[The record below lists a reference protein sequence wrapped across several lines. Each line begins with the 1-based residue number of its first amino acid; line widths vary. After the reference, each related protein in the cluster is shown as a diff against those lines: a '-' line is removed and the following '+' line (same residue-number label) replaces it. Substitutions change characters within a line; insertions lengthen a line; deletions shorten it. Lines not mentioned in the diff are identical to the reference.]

1 MDVIL
6 FGAPGAGK
14 GTQAAILAE
23 KTGLVHI
30 TTGELF
36 REAIR
41 QETELGKQAK
51 PYYDGGQLV
60 PDRLTIAML
69 LERLSQGDC
78 ARGAI
83 LDGFPRTLDQ
93 ATALDEAL
101 AQEGRAIDKVI
112 YIQVPEDD
120 LLGRLSGRW
129 NCRQCSSVYHER
141 FQPPRQAGRCDQCGG
156 ELYQRDDDKPETVRR
171 RLEVYFQQTAPL
183 IDYYQAKGK
192 LVEIDGG
199 KSVDEVA
206 KGLLAA
212 VEGS

>member
-1 MDVIL
+1 
-6 FGAPGAGK
+6 
-14 GTQAAILAE
+14 
-23 KTGLVHI
+23 
-30 TTGELF
+30 
-36 REAIR
+36 
-41 QETELGKQAK
+41 
-51 PYYDGGQLV
+51 LV

-156 ELYQRDDDKPETVRR
+156 ELYQRDDDRPETVRR

-183 IDYYQAKGK
+183 IDYYRAKGK

>member
-1 MDVIL
+1 LDVIL

-93 ATALDEAL
+93 ATALDDAL
-101 AQEGRAIDKVI
+101 AQKGKAIDKVI
-112 YIQVPEDD
+112 YIQVPENE

-183 IDYYQAKGK
+183 IEYYRAKGK

-199 KSVDEVA
+199 RSVEEVA

>member
-1 MDVIL
+1 MYVIL

-36 REAIR
+36 RQAIR

-51 PYYDGGQLV
+51 PYYDRGQLV

-78 ARGAI
+78 ARGCL
-83 LDGFPRTLDQ
+83 LDGFPRTLEQ

-101 AQEGRAIDKVI
+101 AQKGKGIDKVL
-112 YIQVPEDD
+112 YIQVPQNE
-120 LLGRLSGRW
+120 LVSRLAGRW
-129 NCRQCSSVYHER
+129 NCRQCGSVYQER
-141 FQPPRQAGRCDQCGG
+141 FQPPRQAGRCDQCSG
-156 ELYQRDDDKPETVRR
+156 ELYQREDDRPETVRR
-171 RLEVYFQQTAPL
+171 RLEVYLEQTAPL
-183 IDYYQAKGK
+183 IDYYRARGK
-192 LVEIDGG
+192 LVEIGG
-199 KSVDEVA
+199 DKAVAEVA
-206 KGLLAA
+206 EDLLA
-212 VEGS
+212 VVDGP

>member
-1 MDVIL
+1 MYVIL

-36 REAIR
+36 RQAIR

-51 PYYDGGQLV
+51 PYYDRGQLV
-60 PDRLTIAML
+60 PDQLTIAML

-78 ARGAI
+78 ARGCL
-83 LDGFPRTLDQ
+83 LDGFPRTLEQ

-101 AQEGRAIDKVI
+101 AQKGKGIDKVL
-112 YIQVPEDD
+112 YIQVPQNE
-120 LLGRLSGRW
+120 LVSRLAGRW
-129 NCRQCSSVYHER
+129 NCRQCGSVYQER

-156 ELYQRDDDKPETVRR
+156 ELYQREDDRPETVRR
-171 RLEVYFQQTAPL
+171 RLEVYLEQTAPL
-183 IDYYQAKGK
+183 IDYYRARGK
-192 LVEIDGG
+192 LVEIDGD
-199 KSVDEVA
+199 KAVEEVA
-206 KGLLAA
+206 EDLLA
-212 VEGS
+212 VVDDP

>member
-1 MDVIL
+1 LYVIL

-23 KTGLVHI
+23 KTGLAHI

-41 QETELGKQAK
+41 QGTELGKQAK
-51 PYYDGGQLV
+51 PYYDRGQLV
-60 PDRLTIAML
+60 PDHLTIAML

-78 ARGAI
+78 ARGCL
-83 LDGFPRTLDQ
+83 LDGFPRTLEQ

-101 AQEGRAIDKVI
+101 SREGRVIDKVV
-112 YIQVPEDD
+112 YIQVPESE

-129 NCRQCSSVYHER
+129 NCRQCGSVYHQR

-156 ELYQRDDDKPETVRR
+156 ELYQREDDKPETVRR

-183 IDYYQAKGK
+183 IDYYRAGGK
-192 LVEIDGG
+192 LVEVDGG
-199 KSVDEVA
+199 RSVEEVA
-206 KGLLAA
+206 EDLLAV

>member
-1 MDVIL
+1 LYVIL

-23 KTGLVHI
+23 KIGLVHI

-51 PYYDGGQLV
+51 PHYDRGQLV
-60 PDRLTIAML
+60 PDHLTIAML

-78 ARGAI
+78 ARGCL
-83 LDGFPRTLDQ
+83 LDGFPRTLEQ

-101 AQEGRAIDKVI
+101 AREGKAIDKVA
-112 YIQVPEDD
+112 YIQVSEDE

-129 NCRQCSSVYHER
+129 NCRQCGSVYHER

-156 ELYQRDDDKPETVRR
+156 ELYQREDDKPETVRK
-171 RLEVYFQQTAPL
+171 RLEVYFRQTAPL
-183 IDYYQAKGK
+183 IDYYRARGK
-192 LVEIDGG
+192 LVEIDGDRP
-199 KSVDEVA
+199 VEEVA
-206 KGLLAA
+206 ESLLAA
-212 VEGS
+212 VESP

>member
-1 MDVIL
+1 LDVIL

-129 NCRQCSSVYHER
+129 NCGQCSSVYHER

-171 RLEVYFQQTAPL
+171 RLEVYLQQTAPL

>member
-1 MDVIL
+1 MYVIL

-51 PYYDGGQLV
+51 PYYDRGQLV
-60 PDRLTIAML
+60 PDHLTIAML
-69 LERLSQGDC
+69 LKRLSQGDC
-78 ARGAI
+78 ARGCL
-83 LDGFPRTLDQ
+83 LDGFPRTLEQ
-93 ATALDEAL
+93 GAALDEAL
-101 AQEGRAIDKVI
+101 AQEGRAIDRVV
-112 YIQVPEDD
+112 YIQVPQDE

-129 NCRQCSSVYHER
+129 NCRQCGSVYHQR

-156 ELYQRDDDKPETVRR
+156 ELYQREDDRPETVRR
-171 RLEVYFQQTAPL
+171 RLGVYFQQTAPL
-183 IDYYQAKGK
+183 IDYYRVRGK
-192 LVEIDGG
+192 LVEVDGG
-199 KSVDEVA
+199 RPVEEVA
-206 KGLLAA
+206 EDLLAV
-212 VEGS
+212 VEGP

>member
-1 MDVIL
+1 LYVVL

-51 PYYDGGQLV
+51 PYYDQGQLV

-83 LDGFPRTLDQ
+83 LDGFPRTLEQ

-101 AQEGRAIDKVI
+101 AQEGRAIDKVV
-112 YIQVPEDD
+112 YIQVAENE
-120 LLGRLSGRW
+120 LLGRLAGRW
-129 NCRQCSSVYHER
+129 SCRQCGSVYHER

-156 ELYQRDDDKPETVRR
+156 ELYQRDDDKPETVRS

-183 IDYYQAKGK
+183 IEYYRARGK
-192 LVEIDGG
+192 LVEIDGD
-199 KSVDEVA
+199 KPVEEVA
-206 KGLLAA
+206 KGLLAV
-212 VEGS
+212 VEDA

>member
-1 MDVIL
+1 MYVIL

-41 QETELGKQAK
+41 QETKLGKQAK
-51 PYYDGGQLV
+51 PYYDRGQLV
-60 PDRLTIAML
+60 PDQLTIAML

-78 ARGAI
+78 ARGCL
-83 LDGFPRTLDQ
+83 LDGFPRTLEQ

-101 AQEGRAIDKVI
+101 AQEGKAIDKVG
-112 YIQVPEDD
+112 YIQVPQDE
-120 LLGRLSGRW
+120 LLRRLSGRW
-129 NCRQCSSVYHER
+129 NCRQCGSVYHER

-156 ELYQRDDDKPETVRR
+156 ELYQREDDKPETARR
-171 RLEVYFQQTAPL
+171 RLEVYSRQTAPL
-183 IDYYQAKGK
+183 IDYYRAKGK
-192 LVEIDGG
+192 LVEVDGD
-199 KSVDEVA
+199 KSVEEVA
-206 KGLLAA
+206 ENLLAA
-212 VEGS
+212 VEDP

>member
-1 MDVIL
+1 LDVIL

-23 KTGLVHI
+23 KTGWVHI

-83 LDGFPRTLDQ
+83 LDGFPRTLEQ

-112 YIQVPEDD
+112 YIKVPEDD

-141 FQPPRQAGRCDQCGG
+141 FQPPRQAGRCDQCSG

-183 IDYYQAKGK
+183 IDYYRAKGK

-199 KSVDEVA
+199 KSVEEVA

>member
-1 MDVIL
+1 LYVIL

-36 REAIR
+36 RQAIR

-51 PYYDGGQLV
+51 PYYDRGQLV

-78 ARGAI
+78 ARGCL
-83 LDGFPRTLDQ
+83 LDGFPRTLEQ

-101 AQEGRAIDKVI
+101 AQKGKGIDKVL
-112 YIQVPEDD
+112 YIQVPQNE
-120 LLGRLSGRW
+120 LVSRLAGRW
-129 NCRQCSSVYHER
+129 NCRQCGSVYQER

-156 ELYQRDDDKPETVRR
+156 ELYQREDDRPETVRR
-171 RLEVYFQQTAPL
+171 RLEVYLEQTAPL
-183 IDYYQAKGK
+183 IDYYRARGK
-192 LVEIDGG
+192 LVEIGG
-199 KSVDEVA
+199 DKAVEEVA
-206 KGLLAA
+206 EDLLAV
-212 VEGS
+212 VEGP

>member
-1 MDVIL
+1 LYVIL

-51 PYYDGGQLV
+51 PHYDRGQLV
-60 PDRLTIAML
+60 PDHLTIAML

-78 ARGAI
+78 ARGCL
-83 LDGFPRTLDQ
+83 LDGFPRTLEQ
-93 ATALDEAL
+93 ATALDEVL
-101 AQEGRAIDKVI
+101 AREGKAIDKVA
-112 YIQVPEDD
+112 YIQVSEDE

-129 NCRQCSSVYHER
+129 TCRQCGSVYHER
-141 FQPPRQAGRCDQCGG
+141 FQPPRQAGRCDRCGG
-156 ELYQRDDDKPETVRR
+156 ELYQREDDKPETVRK

-183 IDYYQAKGK
+183 IDYYRARGR
-192 LVEIDGG
+192 LVEVDGDG
-199 KSVDEVA
+199 SVEEVA
-206 KGLLAA
+206 ESLLAA
-212 VEGS
+212 VEGP

>member
-1 MDVIL
+1 MYVIL

-14 GTQAAILAE
+14 GTQAAILAG

-51 PYYDGGQLV
+51 PYYDRGQLV
-60 PDRLTIAML
+60 PDHLTIAML

-78 ARGAI
+78 ARGCL
-83 LDGFPRTLDQ
+83 LDGFPRTLEQ

-101 AQEGRAIDKVI
+101 AREGKVI
-112 YIQVPEDD
+112 EKVAYIQVSEDE

-129 NCRQCSSVYHER
+129 NCRQCGSVYHER

-156 ELYQRDDDKPETVRR
+156 ELYQREDDKPETVRR

-183 IDYYQAKGK
+183 IDYYRARGK
-192 LVEIDGG
+192 LVEIDGDR
-199 KSVDEVA
+199 SVEEVA
-206 KGLLAA
+206 EDLLAA
-212 VEGS
+212 VEGP